1 LLRPFLFGPQT
12 ILRPKRYLLGSAMT
26 EPAIAVLPYGQKL
39 GRRLSKQS
47 LDDLIWPLGRPARLA
62 QGSVAD
68 LTREDHLIIY
78 PKTNMHFLPSL
89 GTRAHITAM
98 VIEPAIMHAHHI
110 SLLRLTYRRFFKVM
124 SYHSDLLDRIPNG
137 LFLPFGTTWV
147 PDFADLDLA
156 KTKNMSLIASE
167 KRDHEGHQLR
177 HRLVEYVQAND
188 LDVAVLG
195 RGYSPFTAKSCGL
208 APYRFSVVI
217 ENVREKNYFSE
228 KLIDAVLCE
237 TVPIYWGCP
246 NIGDFIDTDGMILCE
261 TQAEMER
268 AITLASGAQ
277 YDQLLP
283 ALRAAKQQASS
294 YVDLEKRAA
303 ETLKASL

>member
-1 LLRPFLFGPQT
+1 
-12 ILRPKRYLLGSAMT
+12 MT

-47 LDDLIWPLGRPARLA
+47 LDDLIWPVGRPARL
-62 QGSVAD
+62 GRGTVAD
-68 LTREDHLIIY
+68 LTPDDHLIIY

-89 GTRAHITAM
+89 GTRAQITAM
-98 VIEPAIMHAHHI
+98 VVEPAVMHAHHI
-110 SLLRLTYRRFFKVM
+110 SMLRFTYRRFFKVM

-147 PDFADLDLA
+147 PDFADLDLT
-156 KTKNMSLIASE
+156 KTRNMSLIASE

-177 HRLVEYVQAND
+177 HSLVEFVQAKG

-195 RGYSPFTAKSCGL
+195 RGYAPFKAKSDGL

-228 KLIDAVLCE
+228 KLVDAVLCE

-246 NIGDFIDTDGMILCE
+246 NIGDFMNTDGMVLCE
-261 TQAEMER
+261 TKAEMQQ
-268 AITLASGAQ
+268 AITAASEAQ
-277 YDQLLP
+277 YQQFLP
-283 ALRAAKQQASS
+283 ALRAAKPQAASF
-294 YVDLEKRAA
+294 VDLERRAA
-303 ETLKASL
+303 ETLRASL